1 MCCTTEEKR
10 IEEKRV
16 EEKNGEFLCPLSR
29 SMQYNFALDDYI
41 ESTCCCVHARFI
53 GMETK
58 IILFPLLWYIQ
69 AHFFYNVFEAL
80 N

>member
-41 ESTCCCVHARFI
+41 ESAFLLCPCTIFRH
-53 GMETK
+53 GNK
-58 IILFPLLWYIQ
+58 KYSFPI
-69 AHFFYNVFEAL
+69 FSVIK
-80 N
+80 